1 MGNRSTS
8 TKEGPERVASTPE
21 IGVVEALN
29 SGNREHALTLLMDA
43 YGDSLYR
50 FCRQMTREA
59 SLAEDVHQMTF
70 VQAYQGLGDFAFR
83 SSFRTWLFSI
93 ARHRCL
99 DALKIL
105 RRRRAR
111 FELVDEPPHRPDGTD
126 SADQRLEAIDRNL
139 TLERCLGSLAPRV
152 REAILLRFR
161 EESSYTEMALVCRE
175 KPATLQARVA
185 RAMPLL
191 RRCLEESGVAP

>member
-8 TKEGPERVASTPE
+8 AKNDPERVASAPE
-21 IGVVEALN
+21 LEVAEALN
-29 SGNREHALTLLMDA
+29 GGDRKHALTLLMGA

-50 FCRQMTREA
+50 FCRQMTRDE

-70 VQAYQGLGDFAFR
+70 VQAYQGLDDFAYR

-111 FELVDEPPHRPDGTD
+111 FELVDEPPHRPDDTD
-126 SADQRLEAIDRNL
+126 SADQRLEAVDRSL
-139 TLERCLGSLAPRV
+139 TLERCLAALAPRV

-161 EESSYTEMALVCRE
+161 EESSYAEMALVCRE

-185 RAMPLL
+185 RAMPVL
-191 RRCLEESGVAP
+191 RHCLEEGGVAL